1 MKLAKR
7 LIALAMAVM
16 MSVAVASCG
25 GDKETATDVTT
36 TSATASAE
44 ETTVAGETTTVAGA
58 QDATTAAGAQDA
70 TTAAQQ
76 AGSQDTGSDL
86 AALPSISNKTYDAPT
101 DTKRPSASFISSVKG
116 YTLNIKHPWN
126 FDATNKSMT
135 YYKQAANEVKNK
147 YGATINETGVFDDY
161 NKTLQG
167 EISAN
172 KFSNQIYEVQSFNFA
187 SYIKNNYMKD
197 LRTAQNTAAV
207 TFTESWYDLNT
218 TQMAAIG
225 GSQYG
230 WTSFDVEYIVPTGI
244 LYNKKLIK
252 NANLTDPMVLA
263 RKGQWTWNKLE
274 EYAQKLNTSSI
285 AGFRIGA
292 KDSSNLYSSLMTS
305 SGTNLVDIQ
314 TGKAPKSNVMTQA
327 GKDALAQIETW
338 VNKGVLTYKADED
351 WTANKKAFADGKAG
365 MVLGSHDTLQSCTT
379 TAMKNNVGMVP
390 FPTKSA
396 STTYK
401 SVQNVQFMSFIPSYY
416 KDDAEAAKILFL
428 RDEQLQQLYRYR
440 EQIFTKLYTTYGLD
454 SDAMSMTYMIKY
466 GATDPSGAKYG
477 KYVSAVNMLDPDG
490 SDADGTPALSNIV
503 LPVLA
508 GGSASKSL
516 SSYGDTLQKKYDSFW
531 SSKVFTGNYSY
542 NK

>member
-7 LIALAMAVM
+7 LIALAMAVL
-16 MSVAVASCG
+16 MSVAIASCNEEAV
-25 GDKETATDVTT
+25 ETTTEVTT
-36 TSATASAE
+36 TVAEQTTTAAE
-44 ETTVAGETTTVAGA
+44 ETTAAPSDTQETTTANSGG
-58 QDATTAAGAQDA
+58 DTATT
-70 TTAAQQ
+70 TAKQ
-76 AGSQDTGSDL
+76 ASQDSGSDL
-86 AALPSISNKTYDAPT
+86 AALPGISNKTHDAPT
-101 DTKRPSASFISSVKG
+101 DTKRPSDSFISSVKG

-135 YYKQAANEVKNK
+135 YYKQAANAVKQK
-147 YGATINETGVFDDY
+147 YGATINETGVFNDY
-161 NKTLQG
+161 NKNLQG

-172 KFSNQIYEVQSFNFA
+172 KFANQIYEVQSFNFA

-244 LYNKKLIK
+244 LYNKKLVK

-263 RKGQWTWNKLE
+263 RKGQWTWDKLE
-274 EYAQKLNTSSI
+274 EYAQKLTTSSV

-292 KDSSNLYSSLMTS
+292 KDGANLYSSLMTS

-314 TGKAPKSNVMTQA
+314 TGKAPQSNVMTQA
-327 GKDALAQIETW
+327 GQDALAQIETW
-338 VNKGVLTYKADED
+338 VNKGVITCKPDED

-379 TAMKNNVGMVP
+379 SAMKNNVGMVP
-390 FPTKSA
+390 FPTKTA
-396 STTYK
+396 SKNYK
-401 SVQNVQFMSFIPSYY
+401 SVQNVQFMSFVPSYY
-416 KDDAEAAKILFL
+416 KDNAEVAKIIFL

-440 EQIFTKLYTTYGLD
+440 EQIFSALYKTYNLD
-454 SDAMSMTYMIKY
+454 TDAMSMTYMIKY
-466 GATDPSGAKYG
+466 GANDPSGVKYG

-490 SDADGTPALSNIV
+490 SDVDGTPALSDIV

-516 SSYGDTLQKKYDSFW
+516 SSYGDTLQKKYTNFW
-531 SSKVFTGNYSY
+531 KDKVFTGNYSY
-542 NK
+542 NG